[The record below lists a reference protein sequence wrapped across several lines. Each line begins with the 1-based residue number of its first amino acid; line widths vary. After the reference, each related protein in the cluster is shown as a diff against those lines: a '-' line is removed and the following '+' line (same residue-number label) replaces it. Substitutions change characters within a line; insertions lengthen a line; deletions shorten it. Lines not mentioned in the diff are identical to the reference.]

1 MQTIGQ
7 RIKRIRRKKGHNQ
20 SDLAE
25 LLHVTQQVISNIE
38 CGKTMPTIEQL
49 KTIADFYHLSLDELV
64 GRDFSENYS
73 DEFERRI
80 MSYIKQMDDEGKK
93 LSLGLL
99 SQVVN
104 HRGNNENI

>member
-1 MQTIGQ
+1 MS
-7 RIKRIRRKKGHNQ
+7 RNKL
-20 SDLAE
+20 LAI
-25 LLHVTQQVISNIE
+25 LNVVKQCQ
-38 CGKTMPTIEQL
+38 QL

>member
-1 MQTIGQ
+1 MEYTNFTLIIGVFHNANN
-7 RIKRIRRKKGHNQ
+7 RTKNKKN
-20 SDLAE
+20 
-25 LLHVTQQVISNIE
+25 
-38 CGKTMPTIEQL
+38 KL